1 MNLRTWKGYSRGR
14 LLFVNNTNNGLNG
27 NNNLNNNGRFVGIVR
42 LIAGTILKLLI
53 MYVFG
58 IHIAVNNIQFSKI
71 EIQIAKYLFRYYRK
85 IGMILPKKKYSA
97 KDIKKEA
104 VKIA

>member
-1 MNLRTWKGYSRGR
+1 
-14 LLFVNNTNNGLNG
+14 
-27 NNNLNNNGRFVGIVR
+27 
-42 LIAGTILKLLI
+42 